1 MASAEIQMKMTGADR
16 YRAVSRKLKKA
27 AGGKELQRKLTKAV
41 RKEGGPAL
49 AATRAAW
56 LAVDV
61 KSLPPND
68 RGGKGRPD
76 TSTGLRSRVARA
88 TGISVTQHGI
98 AIKVSGRRV
107 DPKYPSLVYYLNGFP
122 RKRDWRHMVFGHKT
136 VWVAQKGQEVF
147 APTLRGFS
155 PQWRQGCE
163 DAMDEFVDEIDH
175 GL

>member
-1 MASAEIQMKMTGADR
+1 MPPAEIQMKVSSADR
-16 YRAVSRKLKKA
+16 YRALSRRLKQAA
-27 AGGKELQRKLTKAV
+27 AGKDLQRKLTKAI
-41 RKEGGPAL
+41 RAEGGPAL

-61 KSLPPND
+61 TSLPPND

-76 TSTGLRSRVARA
+76 TSTGLRARVARA
-88 TGISVTQHGI
+88 TGISATQHGI

-122 RKRDWRHMVFGHKT
+122 RGRPWRHKVFGHN
-136 VWVAQKGQEVF
+136 VWVAQRGREVIPAVPRTF
-147 APTLRGFS
+147 A

-163 DAMDEFVDEIDH
+163 DAMDEFVAEIDR